1 MSLAHLNRRLDQRF
15 RLLTGGAR
23 TALPR
28 QRTLRAT
35 MDWSFELLSR
45 AEQATLARLSVFFG
59 SFELEAAEAVCATA
73 ATPGDEVAD
82 IVGSLVN
89 KSLVVAEHS
98 SGTLRYG
105 LLETVRQYGA
115 ERLRAYGGEA
125 ELHRARAAHADFY
138 LQFVEQ
144 IGPEAIGPHQARIL
158 KRLDLEW
165 DNVRAALAYFLA
177 EPDRT
182 DEVLRLG
189 SALSYFLVTRW
200 HRYGI
205 DATRTALA
213 RNGPVSARA
222 KAKALCRIGHAMART
237 LGWECEADLQAARLL
252 MQQGLGIARDL
263 GDEALTA
270 EVLGYLSWS
279 EHRLGYS
286 AEAKANAEESLT
298 SARNLGDDWL
308 IGSGLAV
315 LGLENPA
322 PAEQRR
328 LHLEAMAHLQRAGD
342 AYLCIMQTWCLAGLE
357 LADGQFEAAYA
368 IFQEATALAE
378 EVGSAE
384 LVYLSWDGLGEAR
397 VYQARF
403 EEALAWLK
411 RSLAGFRRLG
421 LRAAASVTFYKLACC
436 ATRMGDYC
444 EAASLAGAWD
454 TLRSAMIRGHDHS
467 EGPSRFS
474 RLTPLQVRIWE
485 ETRGQLRQALGN
497 NDFELAYSAGARL
510 TFDGAIELA
519 LGVTD

>member
-82 IVGSLVN
+82 IIGSLVN

-144 IGPEAIGPHQARIL
+144 IGTEAIGPHQARIL

-263 GDEALTA
+263 GDRKPLLRRYWATFPGLSTGWGTRLMRRPMQRRALRVRATW
-270 EVLGYLSWS
+270 E
-279 EHRLGYS
+279 
-286 AEAKANAEESLT
+286 T
-298 SARNLGDDWL
+298 
-308 IGSGLAV
+308 IGSSAAGSQFSAWKT
-315 LGLENPA
+315 
-322 PAEQRR
+322 QRPLNR
-328 LHLEAMAHLQRAGD
+328 GVSTSRRWHTYNERAMRI
-342 AYLCIMQTWCLAGLE
+342 C
-357 LADGQFEAAYA
+357 
-368 IFQEATALAE
+368 
-378 EVGSAE
+378 
-384 LVYLSWDGLGEAR
+384 
-397 VYQARF
+397 
-403 EEALAWLK
+403 
-411 RSLAGFRRLG
+411 
-421 LRAAASVTFYKLACC
+421 ASC
-436 ATRMGDYC
+436 RP
-444 EAASLAGAWD
+444 GAWPG
-454 TLRSAMIRGHDHS
+454 S
-467 EGPSRFS
+467 
-474 RLTPLQVRIWE
+474 
-485 ETRGQLRQALGN
+485 N
-497 NDFELAYSAGARL
+497 
-510 TFDGAIELA
+510 
-519 LGVTD
+519 